1 MRTFYESDIRR
12 RVKVLTFILA
22 GWAALVAARLVQVQ
36 VFGHARAKAAV
47 LKQARDVV
55 TIEPRRGNILD
66 RNGDILACSL
76 PAPSVAIRPVEKES
90 PAVTR
95 NKVLKLQKEL
105 GLTASDVDNVLR
117 RLREGFSY
125 NYVKKQVDE
134 ADAARVMALKLAGVE
149 LEAGTRRYYP
159 HAALAA
165 HVLGG
170 MTGVPTGVEKRYDGV
185 LKGEDGQQIS
195 YRIPGG
201 RDYETQIIKPPVP
214 GRDIALTID
223 TTIQYITEKE
233 LTAAVGVHKAAAG
246 TAIVMDPQTGEI
258 LALACVP
265 TYDANSHPGPDAWL
279 NLAVQAV
286 YEPGSTFK
294 IVTAAAARERNRV
307 SYSELFDCSAGFIRV
322 GGTTINDHERE
333 SILSFPQV
341 LIHSSNVGTVQF
353 AMRLGREELYETARA
368 FGFGR
373 KTGIDLPGEVNGKL
387 RPADE
392 WNKNNSLAHIAIGY
406 EVQVTAI
413 QMLRAMNAF
422 ATGGLLVRPHLV
434 NGEAGLA
441 PRPTDDGDTPVRA
454 MSEKTAREL
463 VDRVF
468 SKVVEEGTAKLCSP
482 DGYGAAGK
490 TGTAQKVDPVTK
502 TYVQKYKASFVGF
515 TPLEQPRLS
524 IIVVMD
530 EPKELYYGGQACAPV
545 FKAIAR
551 QVLRYLRV
559 PPERELPARILTADV
574 KGGARRRP

>member
-1 MRTFYESDIRR
+1 MRTYYESDIRR
-12 RVKVLTFILA
+12 RVKVLTFCLA
-22 GWAALVAARLVQVQ
+22 GWAAVVALRLIQIQ

-47 LKQARDVV
+47 LDQARDIVK
-55 TIEPRRGNILD
+55 IEPRRGNILD
-66 RNGDILACSL
+66 RNGEILASSQ
-76 PAPSVAIRPVEKES
+76 PAPSVAIRPVEKEG

-105 GLTASDVDNVLR
+105 GLTSAEVEYVVG
-117 RLREGFSY
+117 RLREGFTY
-125 NYVKKQVDE
+125 TYVKKQVSE

-149 LEAGTRRYYP
+149 LDPGMRRTYP
-159 HAALAA
+159 HGALAS

-170 MTGVPTGVEKRYDGV
+170 MTSEPTGIEKIYDRV
-185 LKGEDGQQIS
+185 LKGQEGEQLS
-195 YRIPGG
+195 YKIPGG
-201 RDYETQIIKPPVP
+201 GNYETQIIKSPVP
-214 GRDIALTID
+214 GRDITLTID
-223 TTIQYITEKE
+223 TTIQYIAERE
-233 LTAAVGVHKAAAG
+233 LTAAVAEHGAAAG
-246 TAIVMDPQTGEI
+246 TAVVMDPQTGEI
-258 LALACVP
+258 LAMACVP

-279 NLAVQAV
+279 NLAVQAI

-294 IVTAAAARERNRV
+294 VVTAAAARERNRV
-307 SYSELFDCSAGFIRV
+307 GYGELFDCSAGSIRV
-322 GGTTINDHERE
+322 GGTTITDHQRE

-353 AMRLGREELYETARA
+353 AMRLAREELYDTARA

-387 RPADE
+387 KPAGE
-392 WNKNNSLAHIAIGY
+392 WNKNNSLVHIAIGY

-413 QMLRAMNAF
+413 QMLRAFNAF

-441 PRPTDDGDTPVRA
+441 ARPTEDGDAPLRA

-463 VDRVF
+463 VENVF

-482 DGYGAAGK
+482 DGYGSAGK

-502 TYVQKYKASFVGF
+502 QYVKKYKASFVGF
-515 TPLEQPRLS
+515 TPLERPRLS

-551 QVLRYLRV
+551 QTLRYLRV
-559 PPERELPARILTADV
+559 PTERPLPARGLTADMS
-574 KGGARRRP
+574 GAARRTR